1 MGAYFSEDWFYE
13 KFSLPDCDIRVHD
26 REIMVDVEF
35 PTTEDDRKAIPEPLE
50 TLTLCCLVEMPKIIP
65 SAFFS
70 EFDENTEPL
79 DEAAD
84 AAALAA
90 LRKIIKERYGC
101 GLATYWHSE
110 TDKDEPSYRPLTSA
124 ERQQVREF
132 MDSWFPGVRC
142 KNAQDAIYTIE
153 EICKTLVSEIDEG
166 EYYNPLLA
174 DHLICFT
181 ELRREILR
189 DGLPT
194 ITDENMFY
202 DILVTRE
209 SISIELRHI
218 RLIYTLNK
226 LLGLFDK
233 DGKNSKPSIFP
244 YSKTLYSVPFP
255 VLTCAEY
262 ANRCGV
268 DQGTV
273 RQWIRRGKLRSAF
286 KTGRDWMIP
295 VTATPPARGF
305 VPGRYHVNSTIP
317 KEAIREYP
325 FLSKMF
331 SNGTLVVDKA
341 GSGKFN
347 IIHDLHKEQKILATL
362 TQAEREK
369 FEFMLI
375 ESDWCKYDLE
385 TKVLKTKI
393 CPINTQEADRND

>member
-1 MGAYFSEDWFYE
+1 MDTYFSEAWFYE
-13 KFSLPDCDIRVHD
+13 KFSSPDCDIRVHD

-35 PTTEDDRKAIPEPLE
+35 STTEDDRKAIPEPSE
-50 TLTLCCLVEMPKIIP
+50 TLTLCFLVEMPKIIP

-101 GLATYWHSE
+101 GLATYWHTE
-110 TDKDEPSYRPLTSA
+110 TDKDEPSYRPLTNA

-132 MDSWFPGVRC
+132 MDSCFPGERC

-153 EICKTLVSEIDEG
+153 EMCRILVAEIDNPEH
-166 EYYNPLLA
+166 YNPLLA

-202 DILVTRE
+202 QIVMTRE
-209 SISIELRHI
+209 AISVELRHI
-218 RLIYTLNK
+218 RLVYTLNK

-233 DGKNSKPSIFP
+233 DAKDNKPSILP
-244 YSKTLYSVPFP
+244 CRKTLYSVPFP
-255 VLTCAEY
+255 VLSCSEF
-262 ANRCGV
+262 ANRCCV

-295 VTATPPARGF
+295 ATATPPARGF
-305 VPGRYHVNSTIP
+305 VPGRYHVNP
-317 KEAIREYP
+317 PFPDAVVEQYP
-325 FLSKMF
+325 FLSKLLGR
-331 SNGTLVVDKA
+331 SALIVDKA
-341 GSGKFN
+341 GNGKYH
-347 IIHDLHKEQKILATL
+347 IIYDQYREKKILATM

-369 FEFMLI
+369 FEFLLL